1 MYQAFTANRI
11 GITETHEQR
20 NLIHIGYTRRGSHTM
35 TTKLSKWG
43 NSLGLRLPKYVE
55 ERLAIGPGDYVFVTV
70 TDANE
75 IVVRPVKPKEVH
87 PGYAPLKS
95 AGKDKRVDDEVDDW

>member
-1 MYQAFTANRI
+1 
-11 GITETHEQR
+11 
-20 NLIHIGYTRRGSHTM
+20 M
-35 TTKLSKWG
+35 TVKLAKWG

-75 IVVRPVKPKEVH
+75 IVVRAVKKNAVH
-87 PGYAPLKS
+87 PGYSPLKS
-95 AGKDKRVDDEVDDW
+95 PRQNKTVKDELEEW

>member
-1 MYQAFTANRI
+1 
-11 GITETHEQR
+11 
-20 NLIHIGYTRRGSHTM
+20 M
-35 TTKLSKWG
+35 TTKLAKWG

-75 IVVRPVKPKEVH
+75 IVVRPVTHKNAH
-87 PGYAPLKS
+87 PGYAPLNSTSKVKKY
-95 AGKDKRVDDEVDDW
+95 ADEVDDW

>member
-1 MYQAFTANRI
+1 
-11 GITETHEQR
+11 
-20 NLIHIGYTRRGSHTM
+20 M
-35 TTKLSKWG
+35 TTKLAKWG

-75 IVVRPVKPKEVH
+75 IVVRPVKQREAH

-95 AGKDKRVDDEVDDW
+95 TSKVKKIDDEVDDW

>member
-1 MYQAFTANRI
+1 
-11 GITETHEQR
+11 
-20 NLIHIGYTRRGSHTM
+20 M
-35 TTKLSKWG
+35 TVKLSKWG

-75 IVVRPVKPKEVH
+75 IVVRAVKKNIVH
-87 PGYAPLKS
+87 SGCAPLESPSQIK
-95 AGKDKRVDDEVDDW
+95 KIRDDLDDW

>member
-1 MYQAFTANRI
+1 
-11 GITETHEQR
+11 
-20 NLIHIGYTRRGSHTM
+20 M
-35 TTKLSKWG
+35 TTKLAKWG

-75 IVVRPVKPKEVH
+75 IVVRPVKQKKAH
-87 PGYAPLKS
+87 PGYAPLTSTSKV
-95 AGKDKRVDDEVDDW
+95 KKIDDEVDDW

>member
-1 MYQAFTANRI
+1 MHQAFTANRI
-11 GITETHEQR
+11 ERSATLEQC
-20 NLIHIGYTRRGSHTM
+20 NLIANVYQRSGAIFM

-55 ERLAIGPGDYVFVTV
+55 ERLQVGAGDYVFVKV

-75 IVVRPVKPKEVH
+75 IVVRPVKQKGTHLGDATPRSTGNVI
-87 PGYAPLKS
+87 
-95 AGKDKRVDDEVDDW
+95 VNDDELDDW

>member
-1 MYQAFTANRI
+1 
-11 GITETHEQR
+11 
-20 NLIHIGYTRRGSHTM
+20 M
-35 TTKLSKWG
+35 TVKLAKWG

-75 IVVRPVKPKEVH
+75 IVVRPVKQKEIRL
-87 PGYAPLKS
+87 GYAPLKS
-95 AGKDKRVDDEVDDW
+95 PSPVKPNEDELDDW

>member
-1 MYQAFTANRI
+1 
-11 GITETHEQR
+11 
-20 NLIHIGYTRRGSHTM
+20 M
-35 TTKLSKWG
+35 TVKLAKWG

-75 IVVRPVKPKEVH
+75 IVVRPVKQIEV
-87 PGYAPLKS
+87 PIGKAPLKS
-95 AGKDKRVDDEVDDW
+95 LREIKMWKDERDDW